1 LDGVK
6 VAQPCNR
13 TDRIKTYFI
22 IIFFSINI
30 CGFDKMDYLCRNK

>member
-22 IIFFSINI
+22 IIFF
-30 CGFDKMDYLCRNK
+30 

>member
-6 VAQPCNR
+6 VAQPCNK

-22 IIFFSINI
+22 IIFF
-30 CGFDKMDYLCRNK
+30 